1 MMPKTATHS
10 SSSSSSNDNS
20 PKTALSEA
28 EYDAT
33 VHRAQF
39 FAESAE
45 YVLCTNRA
53 LCKPTCFVLN
63 TTNRASLTMQFCY
76 EQTLSSL

>member
-1 MMPKTATHS
+1 MPKTATH
-10 SSSSSSNDNS
+10 SSSNDNS
-20 PKTALSEA
+20 PKTALPKA

-45 YVLCTNRA
+45 YV
-53 LCKPTCFVLN
+53 
-63 TTNRASLTMQFCY
+63 
-76 EQTLSSL
+76 